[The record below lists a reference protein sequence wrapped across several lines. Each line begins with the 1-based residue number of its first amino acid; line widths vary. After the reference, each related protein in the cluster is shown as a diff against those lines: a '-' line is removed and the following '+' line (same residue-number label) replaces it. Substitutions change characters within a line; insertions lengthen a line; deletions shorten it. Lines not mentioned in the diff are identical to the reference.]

1 VHDPGLLLVVAAI
14 GGVGMSG
21 SLAMTSALTGDI
33 FGRFSV
39 GSVFG
44 LIFLAHQ
51 MGSALGSWLGGFLF
65 DVTGG
70 YGAAFGMAA
79 TLLLVAAILS
89 LSIDVARRPAG
100 RALAAPP
107 RPHPVAG
114 GR

>member
-1 VHDPGLLLVVAAI
+1 
-14 GGVGMSG
+14 
-21 SLAMTSALTGDI
+21 
-33 FGRFSV
+33 
-39 GSVFG
+39 
-44 LIFLAHQ
+44 

-65 DVTGG
+65 DVTAG

-100 RALAAPP
+100 RALAVPP